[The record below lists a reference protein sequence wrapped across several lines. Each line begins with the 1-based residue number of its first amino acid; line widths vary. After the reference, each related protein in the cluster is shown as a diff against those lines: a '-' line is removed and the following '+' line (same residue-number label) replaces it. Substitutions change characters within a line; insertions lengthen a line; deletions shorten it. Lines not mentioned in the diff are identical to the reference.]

1 MKCYLKKKT
10 RFSTQ
15 TTRKLFVGL
24 FFPRLLLLAKKSEEG
39 FVCVCVSDVKKK
51 MFLPLCLSVF
61 PFFILSEFY
70 WGKVFRSED
79 ISYEMQNYIHRVT
92 QMKEA
97 INWTL
102 LLVF

>member
-39 FVCVCVSDVKKK
+39 FVCVCVFLMLKKK
-51 MFLPLCLSVF
+51 CSYLCASLFFHSLFCLNFTEARFL
-61 PFFILSEFY
+61 
-70 WGKVFRSED
+70 GQK
-79 ISYEMQNYIHRVT
+79 T
-92 QMKEA
+92 
-97 INWTL
+97 
-102 LLVF
+102 

>member
-1 MKCYLKKKT
+1 
-10 RFSTQ
+10 
-15 TTRKLFVGL
+15 
-24 FFPRLLLLAKKSEEG
+24 
-39 FVCVCVSDVKKK
+39 

-70 WGKVFRSED
+70 WGKVFKSED

>member
-1 MKCYLKKKT
+1 MKCYLKKKK

-51 MFLPLCLSVF
+51 CSYLCASLFFHSLFCLNFTEARFL
-61 PFFILSEFY
+61 
-70 WGKVFRSED
+70 GQK
-79 ISYEMQNYIHRVT
+79 T
-92 QMKEA
+92 
-97 INWTL
+97 
-102 LLVF
+102 

>member
-39 FVCVCVSDVKKK
+39 FVCVCVFLMLKKNVPTSV
-51 MFLPLCLSVF
+51 PLCFS
-61 PFFILSEFY
+61 ILYF
-70 WGKVFRSED
+70 V
-79 ISYEMQNYIHRVT
+79 
-92 QMKEA
+92 
-97 INWTL
+97 
-102 LLVF
+102 